1 MSYISNGRIVSIKY
15 AEILPSL
22 YILILKLLDWY
33 GIFYV
38 RNVRTK
44 LYFKVVLKY
53 VALKLIYQSLDNK
66 FKSIKGIP
74 KRSLVRIPPDAGIL
88 DSIVD
93 FILTIFFEFSIKS
106 YRYCEIFSV
115 MENLVCERTSFG
127 GVYVGALCFTI
138 LEIQK

>member
-1 MSYISNGRIVSIKY
+1 M
-15 AEILPSL
+15 PSL
-22 YILILKLLDWY
+22 YILILKLLDLY
-33 GIFYV
+33 GSFYV

-44 LYFKVVLKY
+44 LYFKVILMY

-66 FKSIKGIP
+66 FKSFKGVP

-93 FILTIFFEFSIKS
+93 FILTIFFEFGIKS

-115 MENLVCERTSFG
+115 MENLVCERTSIG
-127 GVYVGALCFTI
+127 GV
-138 LEIQK
+138 